1 MVPKGAKAGD
11 LIAAKD
17 DQGHDVRV
25 RVPVGAV
32 KGVHLCVCVC
42 VFARAVCEYSGS
54 TQVLACTL
62 HPLLIPCIVVCFCA
76 HTHAHTYGHVCSTCV
91 CVCVCVC
98 TRVCTGTLLR
108 VPVGL
113 NVDAAQQLSD
123 PRDLER
129 ILREVVEVPGREN
142 VYRYAYAY
150 VCLCVYVRIQEA
162 HVHFLCVSP

>member
-108 VPVGL
+108 ENSAYFRAAMKEAGFSPLEGETPIVPIIIGET
-113 NVDAAQQLSD
+113 AAAIISA
-123 PRDLER
+123 E
-129 ILREVVEVPGREN
+129 
-142 VYRYAYAY
+142 
-150 VCLCVYVRIQEA
+150 
-162 HVHFLCVSP
+162 